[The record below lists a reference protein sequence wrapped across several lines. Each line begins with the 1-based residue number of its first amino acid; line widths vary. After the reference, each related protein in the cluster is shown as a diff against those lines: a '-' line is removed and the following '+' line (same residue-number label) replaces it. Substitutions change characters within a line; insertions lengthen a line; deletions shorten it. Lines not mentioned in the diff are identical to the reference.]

1 MFGHPPESLHWIVFL
16 VMSSSCRAA
25 DDPSNTTAASESS
38 SSASS
43 DDTAPDDKATDS
55 AGTSSGGAAESSTGS
70 ESACTPSGVLEAD
83 ATRTVEAASVTTS
96 ATLLNALEHCAK
108 DELAFRLVLDTHTVD
123 LLAYDM
129 IAEAYVD
136 TSNGTTV
143 AEGFVW
149 DGGSESSHHRDGIL
163 RVVAP
168 PLAGAEW
175 LRLTLPGVAGVDR
188 TFEWDSELLA
198 HDLP

>member
-1 MFGHPPESLHWIVFL
+1 MFRVHPERISWIVFL
-16 VMSSSCRAA
+16 ALSSSCGAGDGA
-25 DDPSNTTAASESS
+25 SNATDASGA

-43 DDTAPDDKATDS
+43 DDTAPDEKVTDG
-55 AGTSSGGAAESSTGS
+55 AGTSSGGAAGSSTGS

-96 ATLLNALEHCAK
+96 AILLNALEHCAK

-123 LLAYDM
+123 LLAYDI

-149 DGGSESSHHRDGIL
+149 EGGSESSHHRDGVL
-163 RVVAP
+163 RFAAP
-168 PLAGAEW
+168 PLAGADW

-188 TFEWDSELLA
+188 TFEWDSVLLA

>member
-1 MFGHPPESLHWIVFL
+1 MFRDHPESLCWILFL
-16 VMSSSCRAA
+16 ALSSSCGAGDGA
-25 DDPSNTTAASESS
+25 SNPTDASGSS
-38 SSASS
+38 SSAATSS
-43 DDTAPDDKATDS
+43 DDTATDDRATDS
-55 AGTSSGGAAESSTGS
+55 AGSGGAAGSSTGS
-70 ESACTPSGVLEAD
+70 ESTCTPSGVLEAD

-123 LLAYDM
+123 LLAYDI

-149 DGGSESSHHRDGIL
+149 EGGSESSHHRDGVL
-163 RVVAP
+163 HVAAP
-168 PLAGAEW
+168 PLAGADW
-175 LRLTLPGVAGVDR
+175 LRLTLPGIVGVDR